1 MAFQAARDKYNAEL
15 QKVRGFYWS
24 SICIL
29 FVVNS
34 KLSPKLMAVNE
45 LRIDVYIYSVGCC
58 ALISLL
64 RHKGCHKR
72 NSC

>member
-1 MAFQAARDKYNAEL
+1 MLNYKRLE
-15 QKVRGFYWS
+15 GFYWN
-24 SICIL
+24 SICIS

-34 KLSPKLMAVNE
+34 NSRQKLMAVNE

-58 ALISLL
+58 ASISLL